1 MNKTTTEQDN
11 KALIEFWDKAL
22 SLSEEETGDDHSND
36 PDEWKE
42 LAPSEKLFE
51 AACSLG
57 RKKKVLDYGCGNAW
71 AGIIVAKCGCPDVTA
86 VDVASG
92 PVRTAEFYA
101 GYFGVTGTLKAQ
113 CVATD
118 WLESVP
124 DNSYDGFICSNV
136 IDVVPTETAEA
147 IIRESARIVT
157 GDAKVII
164 GMNYYM
170 SPETCADRGIELD
183 EGNKLYVDGVLRLV
197 SRSDDEWK
205 AIFAQ
210 YFTVERLEHFAW
222 PGEQTEARRLFY
234 LRKIKGN

>member
-11 KALIEFWDKAL
+11 KALIEFWDQAL

-42 LAPSEKLFE
+42 LAPSEKLLE
-51 AACSLG
+51 AASSLG
-57 RKKKVLDYGCGNAW
+57 NKKMVLDYGCGNAW
-71 AGIIVAKCGCPDVTA
+71 AGIIAAKCGCPDVMA
-86 VDVASG
+86 VDVSVG
-92 PVRTAEFYA
+92 PVRTAEYYA
-101 GYFGVTGTLKAQ
+101 RYFGVEERIKTQ
-113 CVATD
+113 CVDPD
-118 WLESVP
+118 WLQSIP
-124 DNSYDGFICSNV
+124 DKTYDGFICSNV
-136 IDVVPTETAEA
+136 LDVIPTETAEA

-157 GDAKVII
+157 EDATVII

-170 SPETCADRGIELD
+170 SPEVCSSRGIELI

-205 AIFAQ
+205 SIFSP
-210 YFTVERLEHFAW
+210 YYSVERLEHFAW

-234 LRKIKGN
+234 LRKNRL

>member
-11 KALIEFWDKAL
+11 KALIEFWDQAL
-22 SLSEEETGDDHSND
+22 LLSEDETVDDYSND
-36 PDEWKE
+36 PDEWKQ

-71 AGIIVAKCGCPDVTA
+71 AGIIAAKSGCPDVTA
-86 VDVASG
+86 VDVATG

-101 GYFGVTGTLKAQ
+101 GYFGVTGALKAQ
-113 CVATD
+113 CVPTD
-118 WLESVP
+118 WLQNVP
-124 DNSYDGFICSNV
+124 DNTYDGFVCSNV

-147 IIRESARIVT
+147 IISEAARIVT
-157 GDAKVII
+157 GNAAVII

-170 SPETCADRGIELD
+170 SPEACAARGIELA

-205 AIFAQ
+205 SIFAP

-234 LRKIKGN
+234 LRKTL